1 MSSNQEN
8 NATSMADDIASAFD
22 DYQKSDAYRDLITK
36 HIEKMVSESIDSVF
50 GWGGDYRK
58 QLESALKAAMPNDIT
73 EMVDLAKYNTLF
85 AQSLQNTWADNALP
99 AQVVNQAKKVV
110 LEFTE
115 KFNIPEYITM
125 TELVQAFIDEN
136 ADDAAQEGWDRPH
149 AFFQWSESH
158 TGGDPGFSFGIE
170 DHKEESRFSSR
181 KDKDHAFQ
189 FESNIYLSATGEDHD
204 GHNVYEVYS
213 GRLRNAPLGNSDIKS
228 FYSDFEKLVACMYYG
243 GTKLVLDTE
252 DMDDFYYPSHD

>member
-8 NATSMADDIASAFD
+8 NATSMADDIASAFH

-36 HIEKMVSESIDSVF
+36 HIEKMVSESISSVF

-58 QLESALKAAMPNDIT
+58 QLENALKAAMPNDIT
-73 EMVDLAKYNTLF
+73 KMVDLAKYNTLF

-115 KFNIPEYITM
+115 KFNIPEYVTM

-136 ADDAAQEGWDRPH
+136 ADDAAQDQWERPH
-149 AFFQWSESH
+149 TFFKWHEDEMH
-158 TGGDPGFSFGIE
+158 FSFGIE
-170 DHKEESRFSSR
+170 DHKEEGSSWR
-181 KDKDHAFQ
+181 SVKDKEHAFQ
-189 FESNIYLSATGEDHD
+189 FQNNIYLSPTKEEHG
-204 GHNVYEVYS
+204 GHKTYTVYS
-213 GRLRNAPLGNSDIKS
+213 GRLGDTPLGNSDIKS

>member
-1 MSSNQEN
+1 MSNTQDN
-8 NATSMADDIASAFD
+8 NATSMADDIASAFH

-36 HIEKMVSESIDSVF
+36 HIEKMVSESINSVF

-73 EMVDLAKYNTLF
+73 EVVDLAKYNTLF

-99 AQVVNQAKKVV
+99 AQVVKQAQKVV

-115 KFNIPEYITM
+115 KFNIPEYVTM

-136 ADDAAQEGWDRPH
+136 AEEAAQEGWDRPN
-149 AFFQWSESH
+149 AFFQWAREN
-158 TGGDPGFSFGIE
+158 TGRDPAFSFGIE
-170 DHKEESRFSSR
+170 GHKEEGRFSSR

-189 FESNIYLSATGEDHD
+189 FESNIYLSATGEEHD
-204 GHNVYEVYS
+204 GHKTFTVYS
-213 GRLRNAPLGNSDIKS
+213 GRLGDTPLGNSKINS